1 MTVRKDR
8 AEKGLS
14 ERLMAELVRTA
25 TPLDDEPTRPRRV
38 SEEDV
43 EDES

>member
-8 AEKGLS
+8 VETSLS
-14 ERLMAELVRTA
+14 EQLMAELVRAA

-38 SEEDV
+38 SEEDL

>member
-1 MTVRKDR
+1 MPKKPPRKD
-8 AEKGLS
+8 LS
-14 ERLMAELVRTA
+14 EQLMANLVRAA

-38 SEEDV
+38 SEEDL

>member
-8 AEKGLS
+8 VEKGLS
-14 ERLMAELVRTA
+14 EQLMAELVRLP
-25 TPLDDEPTRPRRV
+25 TPPVEEPARPRRV